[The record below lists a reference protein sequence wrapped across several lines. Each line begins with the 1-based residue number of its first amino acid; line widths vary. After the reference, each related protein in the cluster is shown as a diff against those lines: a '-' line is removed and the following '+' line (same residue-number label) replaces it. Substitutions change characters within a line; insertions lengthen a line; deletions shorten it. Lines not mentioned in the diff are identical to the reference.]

1 MSPND
6 TDSTVTDGAACSG
19 WALPA
24 PRTVLASAAMVA
36 TCRDVVLGQGSQ
48 PIADALGDGRV
59 VDALACGGGVKRQR
73 VAPAAAEVLLDHP
86 SGL

>member
-1 MSPND
+1 
-6 TDSTVTDGAACSG
+6 
-19 WALPA
+19 
-24 PRTVLASAAMVA
+24 MVA